1 MTEHLVPSNLAL
13 SEVPAKVKDLLTHLN
28 EVNEATLNSPY
39 TLGAL
44 QCLSTAL
51 QLANLSCSASCANE
65 SLTEQLV
72 TAVADP
78 LGSQGVQ
85 AIYRGAAASGLTALG
100 DVKFVPESL
109 LAVLNSAAPNV
120 AQWLYILTEL
130 HGTGLKVPPEQLVPF
145 LLNYLRLLPRLNR
158 IDHALPLELVPLG
171 AGAERSD
178 AGPDWLAQVT
188 RDNQLCA
195 LLRRCDLDALLTW
208 LDADLRGLP
217 YDEQARLLNLL
228 ADHWWLIL
236 NAGYQAK
243 WWPSD
248 KALDEAAS
256 AQRLQALLQAKLEV
270 DHEALRLAALRL
282 MRLIP
287 GSSYEEQVLSFLRA
301 KLAGPK
307 DGKARPKFSNLARI
321 VLPDAPTELSTEQ
334 RSLCLKLLVPP
345 AQLFELMKLERTGD
359 EAQDATTLAV
369 ALARRL
375 QAARYLQCWHLGQDL
390 LFYLISRIK
399 YELGATYLDAF
410 YRQCAASIPTGWAVA
425 LCRLVRSAEL
435 ETLPW
440 IADNYSLCVKWCA
453 QPWRLV
459 FFSGACNFVHAFDF
473 LWGPKFSARLAHYL
487 EDGVSNS
494 DSGCWEACALAL
506 DPETLSALKGKL
518 AASSEL
524 MTVLKQGEVL
534 KQQCRAAVTA
544 ARSNH

>member
-1 MTEHLVPSNLAL
+1 MTESLVPSKVAL
-13 SEVPAKVKDLLTHLN
+13 TEVPSQIKHLLAQM
-28 EVNEATLNSPY
+28 NEASLKSPY

-51 QLANLSCSASCANE
+51 LQAQPSSESSARDQLTAQLAI
-65 SLTEQLV
+65 
-72 TAVADP
+72 AVADP

-85 AIYRGAAASGLTALG
+85 AIYRGAAAASNSAAWGE
-100 DVKFVPESL
+100 VKFVPDAL
-109 LAVLNSAAPNV
+109 LAVFNSTTPNV

-130 HGTGLKVPPEQLVPF
+130 HGTGLKVPPKQLVPY

-171 AGAERSD
+171 AGAETSD
-178 AGPDWLAQVT
+178 AGSNWLAQVA

-217 YDEQARLLNLL
+217 AAEQARLLNLL

-236 NAGYQAK
+236 GVGYQAK

-248 KALDEAAS
+248 QALDEAAS

-270 DHEALRLAALRL
+270 DHEALGLAALRL
-282 MRLIP
+282 LRLIP
-287 GSSYEEQVLSFLRA
+287 GSSYEEQVRSFLRA
-301 KLAGPK
+301 KLTGPK
-307 DGKARPKFSNLARI
+307 EGKARPKFGLLERI

-410 YRQCAASIPTGWAVA
+410 YRQCAASIPMGWAVA

-459 FFSGACNFVHAFDF
+459 FLVHACDYVHAFDF
-473 LWGPKFSARLAHYL
+473 PWGPNFSARLAHYL
-487 EDGVSNS
+487 ETDASNP

-506 DPETLSALKGKL
+506 EPETLSALKAKL
-518 AASSEL
+518 AASSAL
-524 MTVLKQGEVL
+524 MTVLEQGEVL
-534 KQQCRAAVTA
+534 KQQCRAAVVA
-544 ARSNH
+544 AGSSPEPV

>member
-1 MTEHLVPSNLAL
+1 MTENLVPNKVARA
-13 SEVPAKVKDLLTHLN
+13 EVPDKVNDLLAQLN
-28 EVNEATLNSPY
+28 QVTLKSPY
-39 TLGAL
+39 TLYAL

-51 QLANLSCSASCANE
+51 LQSPQSSELGSSE
-65 SLTEQLV
+65 QLTEQLAI
-72 TAVADP
+72 AVADP
-78 LGSQGVQ
+78 LGSLGVQ
-85 AIYRGAAASGLTALG
+85 AIYRGGSVASNLTAL
-100 DVKFVPESL
+100 
-109 LAVLNSAAPNV
+109 APNV

-130 HGTGLKVPPEQLVPF
+130 HGTGLKVPPKQLVPY

-171 AGAERSD
+171 AGAETSD
-178 AGPDWLAQVT
+178 AGSNWLAQVT

-236 NAGYQAK
+236 GAGYQAK

-287 GSSYEEQVLSFLRA
+287 GSSYEEQVLSFMRA
-301 KLAGPK
+301 KLTGPK
-307 DGKARPKFSNLARI
+307 DGQ
-321 VLPDAPTELSTEQ
+321 VSTEQ

-534 KQQCRAAVTA
+534 KQQCRAAVTV